1 MGATNFVKSHASV
14 DTQAKHLKR
23 MNLKIDTPMLLAV
36 VTLLI
41 LGLVMVFSSSMQF
54 SIRNTTTNNPY
65 FFLRRQLVFVVLG
78 LAVAYVAYRVD
89 YRWLRS
95 LAPWI
100 MVGTIALLVAVFF
113 VPLDVNVPKRA
124 LFSGSIQPS
133 ELAKV
138 AVIIYLSVWISRKK
152 DQLNSLV
159 SGVLPLGIILGMVC
173 ALILAQPDISAM
185 LTVMFLGGLLFF
197 MADGSWR
204 IIVVII
210 LVALVAFGLIYVFSE
225 PLFGTNYVQYRIDNY
240 FGSWNNISKTSD
252 HIQHSVSAI
261 IRGGWFGTPLGE
273 GSSKFI
279 GLPVPWTD
287 SIFAVIVEELGFFG
301 GVFVI
306 FLYGVILWRGLKI
319 ADEAPDMTGKLL
331 AAGLTCWLVF
341 EAFLNMGV
349 MVNLFPVAG
358 NALPLISYGGSMMVT
373 SLGAIGLIFN
383 IHRITNEKKIARE
396 RRSLDAPVDLRRG
409 DGGRR
414 VSRSQ
419 RFTRT
424 P

>member
-1 MGATNFVKSHASV
+1 MGATGFVKGNASI
-14 DTQAKHLKR
+14 DAQAKNLKR
-23 MNLKIDTPMLLAV
+23 MNLKVDTPLLIAV
-36 VTLLI
+36 VILLI

-54 SIRNTTTNNPY
+54 SIRNTTNNNPY
-65 FFLRRQLVFVVLG
+65 FFLRRQIVFVILG
-78 LAVAYVAYRVD
+78 LAVAYVTYRVD
-89 YRWLRS
+89 YRWLRP

-100 MVGTIALLVAVFF
+100 LLGTIVLLVAVFF
-113 VPLDVNVPKRA
+113 VPLDVDVPKRA
-124 LFSGSIQPS
+124 LFGGSIQPS

-138 AVIIYLSVWISRKK
+138 AVIIYLSVWISGKK
-152 DQLNSLV
+152 DQLNSIV
-159 SGVLPLGIILGMVC
+159 SGVLPLGLILGLVC
-173 ALILAQPDISAM
+173 GLILAQPDISAM

-197 MADGSWR
+197 IGDGDWR
-204 IIVVII
+204 IMVLII
-210 LVALVAFGLIYVFSE
+210 LFALIAFGLIYILSE
-225 PLFGTNYVQYRIDNY
+225 PLFGTSYVQYRIENY
-240 FGSWNNISKTSD
+240 FGSFNNIAKSSD
-252 HIQHSVSAI
+252 HIQHSVAAI

-306 FLYGVILWRGLKI
+306 FLYSVILWRGLKI

-331 AAGLTCWLVF
+331 ASGLTCWLVF
-341 EAFLNMGV
+341 EAILNMGV

-373 SLGAIGLIFN
+373 SLGAIGLLFN
-383 IHRITNEKKIARE
+383 IHRISNEKKTASE

-414 VSRSQ
+414 VSRPQ